1 MPSHYLAGGA
11 LILRAS
17 TLGSTLGSTP
27 SRWIVLIHASCLVW
41 LALQTDSAR
50 SRARWIG
57 VTTYKL
63 RATSHGVC
71 HGPWH
76 SVRHLTLGATPDTAG
91 AWGLAA
97 HCTVP
102 MCSCVYV
109 AVAVDVAIPCA
120 ARLTRCVPSA
130 VPRVR
135 SGRRVWPANRARGAQ
150 AQPASNDHVLR
161 PRIIRASVRRAG
173 APAARAATV
182 DHRRRVHWRRAFHL
196 LRAILRRGLLPY

>member
-76 SVRHLTLGATPDTAG
+76 SVQHLTLGDTSE
-91 AWGLAA
+91 AWGPG
-97 HCTVP
+97 C
-102 MCSCVYV
+102 
-109 AVAVDVAIPCA
+109 
-120 ARLTRCVPSA
+120 
-130 VPRVR
+130 
-135 SGRRVWPANRARGAQ
+135 
-150 AQPASNDHVLR
+150 
-161 PRIIRASVRRAG
+161 
-173 APAARAATV
+173 
-182 DHRRRVHWRRAFHL
+182 
-196 LRAILRRGLLPY
+196 